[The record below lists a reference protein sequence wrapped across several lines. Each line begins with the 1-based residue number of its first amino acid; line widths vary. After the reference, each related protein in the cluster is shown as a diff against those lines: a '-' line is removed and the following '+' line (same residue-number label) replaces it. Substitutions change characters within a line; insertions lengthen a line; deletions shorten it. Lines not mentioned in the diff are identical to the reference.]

1 MAELFLQDLGPVF
14 VAQTTGFDFGVDL
27 FVGFRN
33 EQGGVNIVMVE
44 VKATEQLATQRWSL
58 KRSQYALLSESNV
71 PALILVV
78 DVKRSRYFYAL
89 ANQSLAIGK
98 GESVSFDIIEV
109 DDKERTALVDK
120 LSKAAV
126 LPP

>member
-1 MAELFLQDLGPVF
+1 M
-14 VAQTTGFDFGVDL
+14 
-27 FVGFRN
+27 
-33 EQGGVNIVMVE
+33 MVE